1 MMKNI
6 CRIQAYNS
14 ILWEY
19 FCIEFN
25 DFMLK
30 GKELLYYTNLF
41 PPNKYQKNDQIILHY
56 LW

>member
-19 FCIEFN
+19 FGIEFN

-30 GKELLYYTNLF
+30 GKELLYYKNLF
-41 PPNKYQKNDQIILHY
+41 LPSKYQKNDQIILHY

>member
-6 CRIQAYNS
+6 SRIKAYNS

-19 FCIEFN
+19 FGIEFN

-30 GKELLYYTNLF
+30 GKELLYY
-41 PPNKYQKNDQIILHY
+41 KNIKRMIKLYCIICGK
-56 LW
+56 

>member
-19 FCIEFN
+19 FGIEFN

-41 PPNKYQKNDQIILHY
+41 LPNKYQKNDQIILHY